1 MEKVIPIH
9 LSSIPHGGTS
19 CDHLGVYVNPMGKSV
34 SLSHWPPSTPH
45 GAFFVALVLGVDPM
59 EKCFHLPTIH
69 PSIQNIHPSIHPK
82 HPSFTHTAVV
92 AVG

>member
-69 PSIQNIHPSIHPK
+69 PSIQNIHPS
-82 HPSFTHTAVV
+82 HTLQLWQLVDS
-92 AVG
+92 